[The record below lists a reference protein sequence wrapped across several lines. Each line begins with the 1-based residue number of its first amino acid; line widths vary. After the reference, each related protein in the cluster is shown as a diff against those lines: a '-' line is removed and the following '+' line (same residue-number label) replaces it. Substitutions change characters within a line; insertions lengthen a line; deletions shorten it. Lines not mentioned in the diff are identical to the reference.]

1 MTWGP
6 ATSGRRLAVLL
17 AIYAASIAYSLFVG
31 GAAQGISTIWTAN
44 AVVIG
49 GLLVLERRLWP
60 GFLAA
65 TVVIHASLQVPTST
79 DAVWPVVTTLLDT
92 LHELTSAVLLQAM
105 GFRGRVRDMRSLAG
119 LTAAATA
126 FSLPASFAINAIL
139 ALMSGKVFWSGWV
152 GWVVPNV
159 LGVAIMLPIV
169 LVMMDRRLSRLFP
182 AGPAERALYVVA
194 TVAVGFILYVI
205 ELPMRVLVFV
215 PALLATLRGGP
226 RGAAL
231 AALASVAVSLPT
243 IIYRNQGDPQAMEV
257 AIRSTQVFHI
267 VLYGVCMT
275 VGLAFVRQARLQR
288 LLERRTAAARAATQR
303 AQAASTAKSDFLATM
318 SHEIRTPLNSILGFT
333 DLVADDPGLSAESR
347 RRLELV
353 GRAGRSLADL
363 VGDLLDFA
371 KVEAGR
377 LELVISPV
385 APAALLRDACAIVAP
400 TAEAKGL
407 SLTLEVVGEGAGDPE
422 AFVALDEARLRQ
434 VLLNLLANAVKFT
447 AEGGV
452 TARLVAGPSPGA
464 LRFEVR
470 DTGIGIAPEV
480 QGRLFQRFSQAD
492 GSISRSYGGTG
503 LGLAISRAL
512 VGQMGGDI
520 GVVSALGEGALF
532 WITLDAAPA
541 DMPLADAGGVA
552 AEADARAARVL
563 LVDDHPMNRE
573 LGQAILTLAGCEVTS
588 VADGAQ
594 AVAAARG
601 GEFDVILMDVHMPG
615 MDGLAASRAI
625 RALPG
630 PAGAAPII
638 ALTADVRPEQVVSCR
653 EAGMTDHVGKPI
665 NREQLLQAVARALE
679 PAPAEARSRYA

>member
-1 MTWGP
+1 V
-6 ATSGRRLAVLL
+6 AIHLA
-17 AIYAASIAYSLFVG
+17 
-31 GAAQGISTIWTAN
+31 
-44 AVVIG
+44 
-49 GLLVLERRLWP
+49 
-60 GFLAA
+60 
-65 TVVIHASLQVPTST
+65 LQTPTST
-79 DAVWPVVTTLLDT
+79 DIVWPLTTTILDT
-92 LHELTSAVLLQAM
+92 LHELTSALLLQAL
-105 GFRGRVRDMRSLAG
+105 GFRGRVRDMRSLAA

-126 FSLPASFAINAIL
+126 FSLPATFAINAVL
-139 ALMSGKVFWSGWV
+139 ALMGGKPFWSGWV

-159 LGVAIMLPIV
+159 LGIAIMLPIL
-169 LVMMDRRLSRLFP
+169 LVMMDRRLSRMFP
-182 AGPAERALYVVA
+182 AGPAERTFYVLA
-194 TVAVGFILYVI
+194 TVAVGFGLYAI
-205 ELPMRVLVFV
+205 DMPMRVLVFV

-231 AALASVAVSLPT
+231 ATLASLAVSLPVV
-243 IIYRNQGDPQAMEV
+243 IYRNQADLQAMEV
-257 AIRSTQVFHI
+257 SIRSTQVFHI

-288 LLERRTAAARAATQR
+288 LLERRTAAARAATRR

-333 DLVADDPGLSAESR
+333 DLVADDPGLSPESR

-353 GRAGRSLADL
+353 GRAGRSLAEL

-377 LELVISPV
+377 LELVLSPA
-385 APAALLRDACAIVAP
+385 APAAVLRDACAIVAS
-400 TAEAKGL
+400 TAEAKGM
-407 SLTLEVVGEGAGDPE
+407 SLTVEVRGEGEGDPE
-422 AFVALDEARLRQ
+422 AYLQLDEARLRQ
-434 VLLNLLANAVKFT
+434 VLLNLLANALKFT

-452 TARLVAGPSPGA
+452 TARLVAGPAPGE
-464 LRFEVR
+464 LRFEIE

-512 VGQMGGDI
+512 VGHMGGDI
-520 GVVSALGEGALF
+520 GVRSALGQGAVF
-532 WITLDAAPA
+532 WITLQAATAEAPVA
-541 DMPLADAGGVA
+541 SPQAPSSEPDAGV
-552 AEADARAARVL
+552 ARVL

-573 LGQAILTLAGCEVTS
+573 LGQAILTLAGCDVTS
-588 VADGAQ
+588 VGDGAQ
-594 AVAAARG
+594 AVEAART
-601 GEFDVILMDVHMPG
+601 GEFDVILMDVHMPK

-630 PAGAAPII
+630 AASVTPII
-638 ALTADVRPEQVVSCR
+638 ALTADVRPEQVASCR

-665 NREQLLQAVARALE
+665 NREQLLQAVARALGSAQDE
-679 PAPAEARSRYA
+679 PETRYA